1 MRKKIHLVS
10 IDLSLGRL
18 LLTCLCIADGKTLK
32 KKKKKTVLN
41 SIMTKPFSL
50 LTCFSLSSD
59 NAAREA
65 WSARGYIPRSCI
77 HHTIMLG

>member
-1 MRKKIHLVS
+1 MRKKIHLLS

-18 LLTCLCIADGKTLK
+18 LLTCLCIADGKHFL
-32 KKKKKTVLN
+32 KKKKTVLN